1 VLDACNA
8 VGRPGFARLE
18 IEEGENSMQTMNSKW
33 FAILV
38 CSLCF
43 GCTAIAQQAA
53 PATPAAAASAPAPSP
68 AQRIGLFAFPR
79 NNQSADQQLRDETD
93 CYSAARQRTG
103 IDSQTPPPG
112 LSDDEIRAAQLQAT
126 ANAQQGP
133 RRLGGALRGA
143 AGGAA
148 IGAFTGNPGAGA
160 GIGAVSGTMSTGA
173 ARRGANAQSQQQVA
187 AAVRRAEEELLR
199 QHMQGI
205 DAFQR
210 AFAACMESRNY
221 SVK

>member
-1 VLDACNA
+1 
-8 VGRPGFARLE
+8 
-18 IEEGENSMQTMNSKW
+18 MQTVNSKW

-43 GCTAIAQQAA
+43 GCTAMAQQSTPAA
-53 PATPAAAASAPAPSP
+53 PATPAAAPAPSP

-93 CYSAARQRTG
+93 CYGAARQRTG
-103 IDSQTPPPG
+103 IDSQTPPPR

-126 ANAQQGP
+126 ANGRQGP
-133 RRLGGALRGA
+133 GRLSGALRGA

-160 GIGAVSGTMSTGA
+160 GIGAVSGTMSSGA
-173 ARRGANAQSQQQVA
+173 AQRSANAQSQQQVN

-199 QHMQGI
+199 QHMQGV

-210 AFAACMESRNY
+210 AFAACMEARNY
-221 SVK
+221 SVH